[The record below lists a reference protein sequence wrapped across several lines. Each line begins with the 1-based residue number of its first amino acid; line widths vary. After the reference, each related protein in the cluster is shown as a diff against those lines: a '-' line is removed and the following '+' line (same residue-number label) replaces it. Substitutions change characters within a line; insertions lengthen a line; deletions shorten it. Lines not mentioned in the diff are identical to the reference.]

1 MHEAK
6 GTLGNISNPRT
17 LDLVGHPLL
26 EREFA
31 VPRVFDNI
39 TPRDIKLWGNH
50 TVRLRHLLA
59 EREDL
64 FSDESLA
71 KLIETM
77 DPRDLDITTM
87 GDDVSTWGHVD
98 RAGQPGSKVLDAVRG
113 GRVWINAIAVEKADP
128 RFAELLEQM
137 YRELGDTMPDF
148 KTFKRKMCLLI
159 SSPTARVFYHFDVPG
174 QSLWQIKGRKRI
186 WIYPNTEPFL
196 PATSVENV
204 VRSLA
209 MEDLP
214 YEQWYDEHAEI
225 YDLEPGQMIHWGL
238 NGPHR
243 VQNLDD
249 FSVSLTTEHWTDH
262 VRRSYAR
269 HYGNGILRNVLH
281 WKPRSSSLDG
291 PAFWAK
297 AGLTAAWRKSG
308 MQKKQGYKR
317 TMSYKIDPQAPLGVV
332 PIAEQ
337 DRATV
342 SHLS

>member
-1 MHEAK
+1 
-6 GTLGNISNPRT
+6 
-17 LDLVGHPLL
+17 
-26 EREFA
+26 
-31 VPRVFDNI
+31 VPRVFDTI
-39 TPRDIKLWGNH
+39 SDRDIKLWGNH
-50 TVRLRHLLA
+50 TVKLRHKLA

-71 KLIETM
+71 KLIETIA
-77 DPRDLDITTM
+77 PKNVDICTM

-113 GRVWINAIAVEKADP
+113 GRVWINLMAIDEADP

-137 YRELGDTMPDF
+137 YAELEGTMPDF

-174 QSLWQIKGRKRI
+174 QSLWQIRGRKRV
-186 WIYPNTEPFL
+186 WVYPSTEPFL
-196 PATSVENV
+196 QPADVENV

-209 MEDLP
+209 IEDVP
-214 YEQWYDEHAEI
+214 YEPWFDDYAEV
-225 YDLEPGQMIHWGL
+225 YDLEPGQMVHWPL

-249 FSVSLTTEHWTDH
+249 FSISLTTEHWTDH

-269 HYGNGILRNVLH
+269 HYGNGILRTAAH
-281 WKPRSSSLDG
+281 WNPRSSSLDG

-297 AGLTAAWRKSG
+297 AALTAAWRKSG
-308 MQKKQGYKR
+308 LQNKQGYKR
-317 TMSYKIDPQAPLGVV
+317 VMTYRIDPGAPLGVAPIEENDRSTVTPSPRV
-332 PIAEQ
+332 P
-337 DRATV
+337 DK
-342 SHLS
+342 S